1 MGPSLFL
8 FCKRPNFQVV
18 GFVENVL
25 VRQVHWRGDL
35 SARSN
40 ALFVKTPLK
49 VRATMPH
56 TLQISTRRKEDGND
70 IYNG

>member
-1 MGPSLFL
+1 LRPSLFL

-25 VRQVHWRGDL
+25 VRQVLWRGDL

-40 ALFVKTPLK
+40 ALFAKAPLK

-56 TLQISTRRKEDGND
+56 TRQIGSRRKEDGND
-70 IYNG
+70 IYDR